1 MSPPVLAGF
10 AGVLVAAAATGML
23 AGRCVR
29 RPHADVILW
38 VLWSVATL
46 GLTVALAAQ
55 SLGFAT
61 GFSPVTFRAVQLCAL
76 LLVPLALAWGLV
88 ELVARNE
95 AVRFGIRL
103 VCGAVIVVGAVI
115 LTTDPLTAEPFGKS
129 WPSVAGHAQ
138 PFSLYALD
146 LAEGVA
152 ILAVAVSVALVFGRA
167 RDDSRPSAAVGLVG
181 LAVLLTV
188 APRLS
193 LPDSSA
199 YPLLGLVAA
208 GLVWFG
214 MTRVKDEPGGDSGRG
229 GDYWP
234 EEGIEVHGD
243 GGVPAGRY
251 GAYGPPVAAE
261 PRGRPAFATF
271 PEPGPGPLGAP
282 GPSGRQGQ
290 GQPARPMG
298 PERPGWPPPEP
309 GTGRPAADERQA
321 GPPGPD
327 RTGARGPERT
337 GPIGVEQTGPQGPK
351 WPGPQGP
358 TTVPSGRGV
367 VASPGPEN
375 AMTAGPDSVSGPQAR
390 EAPAARPYGRILI
403 FTVLEDR
410 VADFDRLAEQAAE
423 EVGKAEPDTLVYVI
437 HLVPNA
443 PLQRIFYEI
452 YRDRA
457 AFEWHENQPYMKR
470 FVTARRA
477 CVLATNVIEL
487 RLKYAKIAP
496 LPAPASRPPVP
507 SLPPELLQPLPPG
520 GRRYGGG

>member
-29 RPHADVILW
+29 RPHADVVLW

-88 ELVARNE
+88 ELVARSE

-152 ILAVAVSVALVFGRA
+152 ILAVAVSVALVFARA
-167 RDDSRPSAAVGLVG
+167 RNESRPSAAVGLVG
-181 LAVLLTV
+181 LAVLLTLV
-188 APRLS
+188 PRLS

-214 MTRVKDEPGGDSGRG
+214 MTRVKDEP
-229 GDYWP
+229 
-234 EEGIEVHGD
+234 
-243 GGVPAGRY
+243 PAS
-251 GAYGPPVAAE
+251 AE

-298 PERPGWPPPEP
+298 PARPGWPPPEP

-327 RTGARGPERT
+327 RTGAERQAGPPGPDRTGARGPERT
-337 GPIGVEQTGPQGPK
+337 GPIGLEQTGPQGPK
-351 WPGPQGP
+351 RPGPQGP

-375 AMTAGPDSVSGPQAR
+375 AMTASADPVSGPQAR
-390 EAPAARPYGRILI
+390 ESPAARPYGRILI
-403 FTVLEDR
+403 FTLLEDR

-470 FVTARRA
+470 FVAARRA

>member
-152 ILAVAVSVALVFGRA
+152 ILAVAVSVALMFGRA
-167 RDDSRPSAAVGLVG
+167 RDDSRPAAAVALVG

-214 MTRVKDEPGGDSGRG
+214 MTRVKDEPGGDSG
-229 GDYWP
+229 DYWP
-234 EEGIEVHGD
+234 EEGHGD

-251 GAYGPPVAAE
+251 GAYGPPASAE

-282 GPSGRQGQ
+282 GPSGRQGR

-298 PERPGWPPPEP
+298 PERPGWPPAEP

-327 RTGARGPERT
+327 RSGAER
-337 GPIGVEQTGPQGPK
+337 QAGPQGPK

-375 AMTAGPDSVSGPQAR
+375 AMTASADPASGPQAR

-470 FVTARRA
+470 FVVARRA

-496 LPAPASRPPVP
+496 LPAPASRAPVP

>member
-61 GFSPVTFRAVQLCAL
+61 GFSPVTFRAVQLCEL

-88 ELVARNE
+88 ELVARSE

-152 ILAVAVSVALVFGRA
+152 ILAVAVSVALAFARA
-167 RDDSRPSAAVGLVG
+167 RNDSRPSAAVGLVG

-229 GDYWP
+229 GENWP
-234 EEGIEVHGD
+234 EEGNEVHGD

-251 GAYGPPVAAE
+251 GAYGPPASAE
-261 PRGRPAFATF
+261 PQGRPAFATF
-271 PEPGPGPLGAP
+271 PEPGPGPHGAA

-309 GTGRPAADERQA
+309 GTGTGRPAADERQA
-321 GPPGPD
+321 GP
-327 RTGARGPERT
+327 
-337 GPIGVEQTGPQGPK
+337 
-351 WPGPQGP
+351 QGP
-358 TTVPSGRGV
+358 TTGPSGHGV

-375 AMTAGPDSVSGPQAR
+375 AMTASADPVSGPQAR
-390 EAPAARPYGRILI
+390 ESPAARPYGRILI

-457 AFEWHENQPYMKR
+457 AFEWHESQPYMKR
-470 FVTARRA
+470 FVAARRA

-496 LPAPASRPPVP
+496 LPAPASRTPVP

>member
-76 LLVPLALAWGLV
+76 LLAPLALAWGLV

-129 WPSVAGHAQ
+129 WPSAAGHAQ

-152 ILAVAVSVALVFGRA
+152 ILAVAVSVALVFARA
-167 RDDSRPSAAVGLVG
+167 RNGSRPSAAVGLVG

-229 GDYWP
+229 EP
-234 EEGIEVHGD
+234 
-243 GGVPAGRY
+243 PAS
-251 GAYGPPVAAE
+251 AE

-271 PEPGPGPLGAP
+271 
-282 GPSGRQGQ
+282 
-290 GQPARPMG
+290 
-298 PERPGWPPPEP
+298 PEP

-337 GPIGVEQTGPQGPK
+337 GPIGLEQTGPQGPK

-375 AMTAGPDSVSGPQAR
+375 AMTASADPVSGPQAR
-390 EAPAARPYGRILI
+390 ESPAARPYGRILI

-470 FVTARRA
+470 FVAARRA